1 MEILVADDD
10 FISRSLIR
18 KIIENSG
25 RKALLAEDGVKA
37 WELVQTNKIK
47 IVITDWMMPNM
58 DGLTLC
64 RKIREAK
71 LPNYIY
77 LILITAKDRK
87 EDSVRGL
94 KAGADDYIAK
104 PVYPDELMAR
114 IRSGERIIQ
123 LEEEQR
129 KTHMLAL
136 LQSEKMAS
144 IGQLAAGVAHE
155 INNPATFVN
164 VNACTMEK
172 WWKLFEPIFDKTME
186 SGWDREFGLKKFPD
200 MVARFPK
207 MIQSIKDGAARI
219 SSITSALRRYA
230 RSDHGKERVD
240 IRDIVEN
247 AATMTK
253 NQYKYHAELVIENGS
268 EIPKIFGNS
277 QKLEQVFINLII
289 NATDAIKE
297 KAEIMKDRGQSFQ
310 GLISII
316 AGLRETP
323 EKRVEI
329 VVKDNGIGMETDVVK
344 KVFDPFFT
352 TKPKDKGTGLGMS
365 IVYGIIQDHRGN
377 ISVESPKGEG
387 VAFTITLPIEQNV
400 QSLEQAVNSKERKVL

>member
-1 MEILVADDD
+1 MEILVAEDD
-10 FISRSLIR
+10 FIYRSLIQ
-18 KIIENSG
+18 KIIESSG
-25 RKALLAEDGVKA
+25 HKALLAEDGVKA
-37 WELVQTNKIK
+37 WKLVQTNKIK

-71 LPNYIY
+71 LPNYVY
-77 LILITAKDRK
+77 LILITSKDRK

-94 KAGADDYIAK
+94 EAGADDYIAK
-104 PVYPDELMAR
+104 PVDPDELMAR

-123 LEEEQR
+123 LEEEQK
-129 KTHMLAL
+129 KTHKRL

-164 VNACTMEK
+164 VNAGTMGK
-172 WWKLFEPIFDKTME
+172 WWKLFEPVFDKAIE
-186 SGWDREFGLKKFPD
+186 SGWDRELGLKKFPD
-200 MVARFPK
+200 MVARFPR
-207 MIQSIKDGAARI
+207 MIQSIKNGAARI
-219 SSITSALRRYA
+219 SSITSALREFA
-230 RSDHGKERVD
+230 RSDHEGKERVD
-240 IRDIVEN
+240 IRDVIEHAVII
-247 AATMTK
+247 TK

-268 EIPKIFGNS
+268 ETPKIFGSS

-316 AGLRETP
+316 AGLRQTP

-329 VVKDNGIGMETDVVK
+329 VVKDNGIGMGADVMR

-352 TKPKDKGTGLGMS
+352 TKPKDMGTGLGMS
-365 IVYGIIQDHRGN
+365 IVYGIIQDHGGN
-377 ISVESPKGEG
+377 ISIESPKGEG
-387 VAFTITLPIEQNV
+387 AALTITLPIEQNV
-400 QSLEQAVNSKERKVL
+400 QSIEQAVNSKQ

>member
-10 FISRSLIR
+10 FISRSLIQ
-18 KIIENSG
+18 KIIESSG
-25 RKALLAEDGVKA
+25 HKALLAEDGVKA
-37 WELVQTNKIK
+37 WKLVQTNKIK

-71 LPNYIY
+71 LPNYVY
-77 LILITAKDRK
+77 LVLITSKDRK

-94 KAGADDYIAK
+94 EAGADDYIAK

-123 LEEEQR
+123 LEEEQK
-129 KTHMLAL
+129 KTHMLCIL
-136 LQSEKMAS
+136 RSEKMAS

-172 WWKLFEPIFDKTME
+172 WWKLFEPIFDKAME

-200 MVARFPK
+200 MVARFPR
-207 MIQSIKDGAARI
+207 MIQSIKNGAARI
-219 SSITSALRRYA
+219 SSITNALREFS
-230 RSDHGKERVD
+230 RSDHEKKQLVD
-240 IRDIVEN
+240 IRDIIEESVI
-247 AATMTK
+247 MTK
-253 NQYKYHAELVIENGS
+253 NRYKYYADLVIENGS

-289 NATDAIKE
+289 NAADATKE
-297 KAEIMKDRGQSFQ
+297 KADIMKDRGQSFQ

-316 AGLRETP
+316 TGLRGTP
-323 EKRVEI
+323 EERVEI

-352 TKPKDKGTGLGMS
+352 TKPQDKGTGLGMS
-365 IVYGIIQDHRGN
+365 IVYGIIEDHGGN
-377 ISVESPKGEG
+377 ISVESSKGG
-387 VAFTITLPIEQNV
+387 GATFTITLPIKQNV
-400 QSLEQAVNSKERKVL
+400 QSIEQAVNNKQ